1 MIVLYP
7 INSEEKTK
15 NSDGPNLEHNLY
27 NENNPEE
34 FDSEYIIKFSE
45 EIDLKKGVGLVP
57 LPTSNIA
64 L

>member
-7 INSEEKTK
+7 LNSEEKTT
-15 NSDGPNLEHNLY
+15 NSDGPNPQHCLY
-27 NENNPEE
+27 NGNNPEE